1 MKPICVFPDKE
12 AMAQEIARCWHEQVT
27 KAVNKKRV
35 FSVVLS
41 GGKTAPLIYGKLAEP
56 EWRKS
61 IPWEAVHIF
70 FADERCVAPNNEE
83 SNYKIIYDNLLIKIP
98 IPKENVHRIRGEEDP
113 ENEAIRYTKDIQNH
127 LALRKGNIN
136 FFDWVFLGIG
146 TDGHTASLFPG
157 QNIINSKKLCKA
169 TQNPDTR
176 QNRITMTVAALN
188 KSDRVTYHV
197 IGENKSEIVSKL
209 VSKPS
214 PSNIYPVSQIQ
225 GELFLDR
232 QAASKIDT

>member
-1 MKPICVFPDKE
+1 MKSLRVFSDSV
-12 AMAQEIARCWHEQVT
+12 AMAEEMARCWCELARQATNNQH
-27 KAVNKKRV
+27 V
-35 FSVVLS
+35 FTVVLS
-41 GGKTAPLIYGKLAEP
+41 GGSTAPLLYGKLAEP
-56 EWRKS
+56 EWRNNITWK
-61 IPWEAVHIF
+61 AVHIF

-83 SNYKIIYDNLLIKIP
+83 SNYKIIYDHLLIKIP

-176 QNRITMTVAALN
+176 QNRITMTLAALN

>member
-1 MKPICVFPDKE
+1 MKSMCVFPDIE
-12 AMAQEIARCWHEQVT
+12 AMAQEIARCWHEQAT
-27 KAVNKKRV
+27 KAANKKRV

-41 GGKTAPLIYGKLAEP
+41 GGKTAPLIYGKLAGP
-56 EWRKS
+56 EWRNR

-83 SNYKIIYDNLLIKIP
+83 SNYKIIYDHLLIQIP
-98 IPKENVHRIRGEEDP
+98 IPKENVHRIRGEKDP
-113 ENEAIRYTKDIQNH
+113 EKEAIRYTKNIQNH
-127 LALRKGNIN
+127 LVLRKGNIN

-169 TQNPDTR
+169 TQNPDTG
-176 QNRITMTVAALN
+176 QNRITMTLAALN

-214 PSNIYPVSQIQ
+214 SSNIYPVSQIQ

-232 QAASKIDT
+232 EAASRIDI